1 LILDVV
7 SNLASTPIALIGTYQ
22 PAATIAYHHG
32 QPVSQ
37 HAFLQQVMALAQQLP
52 GDGLVINLCRNRY
65 RFMLGFGAALVARS
79 ASLLPPNR
87 QPGTLDDIAE
97 AYPRSVC
104 LHDEPG
110 DASFAGLALP
120 RIRVDGQQG
129 LAIALSEA
137 PLIAPGQLAAIATT
151 SGSTGK
157 PAAHNKYW
165 FTLCGTARL
174 LARRLVKVGEH
185 PITVATVPSQH
196 MYGLEMTVM
205 MALQGGCVIDDG
217 HPFYPPEI
225 VDSLQRLPRP
235 RTLVTTPI
243 HLRHL
248 LDSPLQMPPVD
259 QLVSATA
266 PLDQALATA
275 AETRFGGRLDEIFGF
290 TEAGSI
296 ATRRS
301 SVEQAWVLLDGMR
314 VSCTNGRTSIRGWQL
329 PAPER
334 LQDLI
339 ESIDEQHFRYLGRA
353 ADMINV
359 GGKRASLAEL
369 TQKLLQI
376 DGVIDGVVFLPDSE
390 SSQRPAALV
399 VSELEERQIV
409 ASLARS
415 IDPVLLPRPIKKVGT
430 IPRNATGKVTR
441 DLLHRALRNC
451 SE

>member
-1 LILDVV
+1 MDVV
-7 SNLASTPIALIGTYQ
+7 SKIASNPIALIGAYQ
-22 PAATIAYHHG
+22 PAATIAYHYG

-52 GDGLVINLCRNRY
+52 GNGLVINLCRNRY
-65 RFMLGFGAALVARS
+65 RFMLGFGAALVTGS
-79 ASLLPPNR
+79 ASILPPNR

-97 AYPRSVC
+97 SYPGVVC

-110 DASFAGLALP
+110 AASLVDLAMP
-120 RIRVDGQQG
+120 CVSVVGQQG
-129 LAIALSEA
+129 PAIAISEP
-137 PLIAPGQLAAIATT
+137 PLIAPTQLAAIATT
-151 SGSTGK
+151 SGSTGQ
-157 PAAHNKYW
+157 PVAHKKYW
-165 FTLCGTARL
+165 FTLCGTAML
-174 LARRLVKVGEH
+174 LARRLVTVGEH
-185 PITVATVPSQH
+185 PTIVATVPSQH

-205 MALQGGCVIDDG
+205 MALQGGCVVDDG

-225 VDSLQRLPRP
+225 VESLQRLPGP

-248 LDSPLQMPPVD
+248 LGSPLQMPLVD

-266 PLDQALATA
+266 PLDQSVATT

-301 SVEQAWVLLDGMR
+301 SVEQVWTLLDGMR
-314 VSCTNGRTSIRGWQL
+314 IAGKNSRASISGWQL
-329 PAPER
+329 PATEE
-334 LQDLI
+334 LQDWI
-339 ESIDEQHFRYLGRA
+339 EVIDEQHFRYLGRA

-376 DGVIDGVVFLPDSE
+376 DGIIDGVVFLPDGE
-390 SSQRPAALV
+390 SNQRPAALV
-399 VSELEERQIV
+399 VSELEERQIF

-441 DLLHRALRNC
+441 DLLHQALRNC
-451 SE
+451 GE

>member
-1 LILDVV
+1 MDVV
-7 SNLASTPIALIGTYQ
+7 SNIASTPIALIGAYH

-37 HAFLQQVMALAQQLP
+37 HAFLQNVMALAQQLP

-65 RFMLGFGAALVARS
+65 RFMLGFGAALLARS

-97 AYPRSVC
+97 TYPHSVC

-110 DASFAGLALP
+110 DAGFAGLTLP
-120 RIRVDGQQG
+120 RIRVVGQQG
-129 LAIALSEA
+129 LAIAISEA
-137 PLIAPGQLAAIATT
+137 PLIAPRQLAAIATT
-151 SGSTGK
+151 SGSTGQ

-174 LARRLVKVGEH
+174 LARRLVTAGEH
-185 PITVATVPSQH
+185 PTIVATVPSQH
-196 MYGLEMTVM
+196 MYGLETTVM
-205 MALQGGCVIDDG
+205 MALQGNCVIDDR

-225 VDSLQRLPRP
+225 VESLQRLPRP

-266 PLDQALATA
+266 PLDQSLAAT
-275 AETRFGGRLDEIFGF
+275 AETRFSGRLDEIFGF

-301 SVEQAWVLLDGMR
+301 SREQAWTLLDGMR
-314 VSCTNGRTSIRGWQL
+314 VSCSHGRASISGWQL
-329 PAPER
+329 PAAEE
-334 LQDLI
+334 LQDSI
-339 ESIDEQHFRYLGRA
+339 ETIDEQRFRFLGRA
-353 ADMINV
+353 TDMVNV

-376 DGVIDGVVFLPDSE
+376 DGVIDGLVFLADGEP
-390 SSQRPAALV
+390 SQRPAALV
-399 VSELEERQIV
+399 VSELEERQIL

-415 IDPVLLPRPIKKVGT
+415 VDPVLLPRPIKKVAT

-441 DLLHRALRNC
+441 DLLRQALRND